1 LIRFSNHTNVAK
13 LLKVSKHSKDR
24 LGYNNP
30 KKYLGLKI

>member
-1 LIRFSNHTNVAK
+1 VAK

-30 KKYLGLKI
+30 KKIFRAQNIDLAL